1 MKKNERKPWQK
12 KEWCIP
18 PAPDAAF
25 VCQME
30 ETLDISKHP
39 YDPQCP
45 QVCMDEMSPQ
55 LIGEVRKPLP
65 MQPGKSLKYDTE
77 YKRNGTANIF
87 MAFEPFT
94 GQRYTKVTDQ
104 RTKVDGAYFIQEL
117 VDQHYP
123 HAEKI
128 RLVMD
133 NLHTHTKASLY
144 EAFDPPEAKRLADKL
159 EIHYTP
165 KHGSWLNMAEIE
177 LSHLRRQCLAGRI
190 EDKATLLKEVH
201 AWNTKRN
208 ASNAKAHWQFT
219 TADARVK
226 LRRLYPTI
234 LS

>member
-1 MKKNERKPWQK
+1 
-12 KEWCIP
+12 
-18 PAPDAAF
+18 
-25 VCQME
+25 ME
-30 ETLDISKHP
+30 EVLDIYKKS

-45 QVCMDEMSPQ
+45 QVCMDEMSTQ
-55 LIGEVRKPLP
+55 LIGEVRVPLP
-65 MQPGKSLKYDTE
+65 AQPGKTLRYDTE

-87 MAFEPFT
+87 MAFEPLA
-94 GQRYTKVTDQ
+94 GQRYTKITER
-104 RTKVDGAYFIQEL
+104 RTKVDWAHFIQEL

-123 HAEKI
+123 YVEKI

-133 NLHTHTKASLY
+133 NLNTHTKASLY
-144 EAFDPPEAKRLADKL
+144 ETFDPAEAKRIADKL

-177 LSHLRRQCLAGRI
+177 LSHLSRQCLAGRI